1 MEELFTR
8 ASVAVELFGF
18 GYVAGS
24 FVVYTHHRLTQA
36 AQWKPRSMEATTQ
49 ASPLPEPPK
58 PEKKR
63 KLSPVELLRQQCQE
77 AGIKWRHA
85 HGKNKHLK
93 KAEMIEA
100 LQKLEQSKREQAR
113 KVTVTPSKPAIAP
126 DKLRK
131 VA

>member
-36 AQWKPRSMEATTQ
+36 AQWKPRPIGATTQ
-49 ASPLPEPPK
+49 APLPPEQPK
-58 PEKKR
+58 TEKKR

-100 LQKLEQSKREQAR
+100 LQKLEQSKREQSK
-113 KVTVTPSKPAIAP
+113 KVGITLPKPAIAA

-131 VA
+131 AA